1 MQILKTVPRPATTT
15 DSIKH
20 KAMQKLKILTLSAL
34 AMMLVACQGGK
45 TSDAPQADSTAAE
58 AMTEA
63 VDAAVAQADSAV
75 AELQACL
82 DADHKDATHIE
93 RVINQAQAT
102 IEHLRAQGDTL
113 AAAAYA
119 SRLQSY
125 VQQKANLIEQAAPA
139 TSAVISAINEAATL
153 PQNVTSAVQ
162 QAAAETKSAAQ
173 TKVDQ
178 AKADVEAKAEDR
190 VDQVKAEAKQKAASK
205 VQEAEQK
212 ANETVAKGLQK
223 LLK

>member
-1 MQILKTVPRPATTT
+1 
-15 DSIKH
+15 
-20 KAMQKLKILTLSAL
+20 MQKLKILTLSAL

-93 RVINQAQAT
+93 RVINRAQAT

-139 TSAVISAINEAATL
+139 TSAVLSAINEAATL

-162 QAAAETKSAAQ
+162 QATAEAKSAAQ

-178 AKADVEAKAEDR
+178 AKADVEAKAEQAQAQAQDR

-212 ANETVAKGLQK
+212 ANETVAKGLQQ

>member
-1 MQILKTVPRPATTT
+1 
-15 DSIKH
+15 
-20 KAMQKLKILTLSAL
+20 MQKLKTLTLSAL

-139 TSAVISAINEAATL
+139 TSAVLSAINEAATL

-162 QAAAETKSAAQ
+162 QAEAEAKSAAQ

-178 AKADVEAKAEDR
+178 AKADVEAKAEQAQTQAQDR

-205 VQEAEQK
+205 VQEAAQK